1 MWDQR
6 LIWINDG
13 TLTIKGEKKDEREEK
28 QKDYHLSERRYGS
41 FQRPGDRFLGLAPR
55 SFWMWCLR
63 VPYRRTARVHSASL
77 HHTQAR
83 SRVEGRAQDPG
94 RSAYSSKAGTYPKL
108 SNVMVATKRSID
120 MRHSPARSGK
130 ACVRP
135 GHDLGVRPHIAK
147 IIKAVIFPHQP
158 RNPRRPASPRAEVA
172 SCRRTRP
179 DPHDL
184 SVKADHPPLDP
195 LRRPSVRVL
204 VHSGTIRLDS
214 ASSNRNSRR
223 FTTAEHYQ
231 LVSRSL
237 RGWNFYNPRGVPGGS
252 AFGATNEG
260 GSAAIP
266 RGGSPGGS
274 AFAATNEGVEGGG
287 SPSEGVDS

>member
-1 MWDQR
+1 MIPTTPCPPECMWTCRTSTVCLLPSLD
-6 LIWINDG
+6 LG
-13 TLTIKGEKKDEREEK
+13 C
-28 QKDYHLSERRYGS
+28 
-41 FQRPGDRFLGLAPR
+41 PGDRSWVWHHG
-55 SFWMWCLR
+55 SFWLWCLR
-63 VPYRRTARVHSASL
+63 VPDRRTARVHSASL

-184 SVKADHPPLDP
+184 SVKADHPP
-195 LRRPSVRVL
+195 
-204 VHSGTIRLDS
+204 
-214 ASSNRNSRR
+214 
-223 FTTAEHYQ
+223 
-231 LVSRSL
+231 
-237 RGWNFYNPRGVPGGS
+237 
-252 AFGATNEG
+252 
-260 GSAAIP
+260 
-266 RGGSPGGS
+266 
-274 AFAATNEGVEGGG
+274 
-287 SPSEGVDS
+287 